1 MTDGAQFDAFADDL
15 LSERSGRPLVII
27 GASKIDGLLSDILK
41 AFLLPKRAKSK
52 EDDELLEGDRPLATF
67 SAKIKV
73 CYRLALIDDT
83 LCQALEKLRSM
94 RNLSAHA
101 VAFDLSKS
109 PLREHFS
116 DFRKNMMTRKSFD
129 LTKQRYFQS
138 ATLNG
143 IEELQCLLL
152 TVCVLLEAVR
162 EKTVTTAG
170 SSETLWI
177 SSR

>member
-15 LSERSGRPLVII
+15 LDERSGRPLVIV
-27 GASKIDGLLSDILK
+27 GASKIDGLLFDILK

-52 EDDELLEGDRPLATF
+52 EDDELLEGDKPLATF
-67 SAKIKV
+67 SAKIKA

-94 RNLSAHA
+94 RNLSAHS

-109 PLREHFS
+109 PLREHIS
-116 DFRKNMMTRKSFD
+116 DFRKNVMHRKSFD
-129 LTKQRYFQS
+129 LTKQRYFQN

-143 IEELQCLLL
+143 VEELQCLLL

-162 EKTVTTAG
+162 EKTVTTVG
-170 SSETLWI
+170 NPDTLLI
-177 SSR
+177 ASR